1 MSCIVAPTMAT
12 CSQQQSLGLASGAMA
27 ALTLG
32 LYWRFMRL
40 EAGRTLWPL
49 RRVLVLSHRI
59 ALVIPSFSLIA
70 IVAFIVPQGLPVL
83 ASAQGLAEGAALWSF
98 FKMIIHAVGPD
109 DECTRLMK
117 ESPAVGCL
125 VIKYPVWRRCQSS
138 TLCLGVMRATFL
150 QFFLL
155 RPVLMLVEGA
165 FEINYLET
173 KRKESQTL
181 SSIFNALAIISLAI
195 TLPAIVRA
203 YEIFGRLMPELGCL
217 KKVIFVKAF
226 IFIWVVQNNAV
237 RLFPSSDTALVA
249 FLRLRIFS
257 FVVLVELAVLS
268 IALPFIF
275 GSSDSLL
282 NKARALC
289 RATAD
294 SPHSSEEALPSATTL
309 LAEIVSLKYSFDP
322 NKASPAL
329 SLFPGLFVVDEID
342 SPLQQQQQEQE
353 QEQEQEQQRASLSPS
368 SAPLTPPTPP
378 PRAEQV

>member
-1 MSCIVAPTMAT
+1 
-12 CSQQQSLGLASGAMA
+12 
-27 ALTLG
+27 
-32 LYWRFMRL
+32 
-40 EAGRTLWPL
+40 
-49 RRVLVLSHRI
+49 
-59 ALVIPSFSLIA
+59 
-70 IVAFIVPQGLPVL
+70 
-83 ASAQGLAEGAALWSF
+83 
-98 FKMIIHAVGPD
+98 
-109 DECTRLMK
+109 
-117 ESPAVGCL
+117 
-125 VIKYPVWRRCQSS
+125 
-138 TLCLGVMRATFL
+138 
-150 QFFLL
+150 
-155 RPVLMLVEGA
+155 MLVEGA

-195 TLPAIVRA
+195 TLPAIVRV

-237 RLFPSSDTALVA
+237 RLFSSSDTALMA

-294 SPHSSEEALPSATTL
+294 SPPSSEEALPSATTL

-329 SLFPGLFVVDEID
+329 SLFPGLFVVDGID
-342 SPLQQQQQEQE
+342 SPLQQEQE
-353 QEQEQEQQRASLSPS
+353 LEQEQQRASLSPS
-368 SAPLTPPTPP
+368 SAPLTPPIPP